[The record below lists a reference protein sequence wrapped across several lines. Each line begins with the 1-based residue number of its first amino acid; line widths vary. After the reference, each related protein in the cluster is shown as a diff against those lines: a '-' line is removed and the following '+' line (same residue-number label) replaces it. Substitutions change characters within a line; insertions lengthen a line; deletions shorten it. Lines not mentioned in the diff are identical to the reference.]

1 MAAGLQPRLVQVIYP
16 GEGQRGRSPPPEPS
30 AQCGEWDVRWLG
42 QRVGVGRRGMAGAH
56 SWSELRA
63 LPLRSANITEHVWWA
78 GRAGTGHAVAPSRT
92 HREPWRVSSDGRWCW
107 SRAPSR
113 RGQAGFQGDGCPGRL
128 HCGGR
133 KGRSRN
139 RCEPC
144 IAFVALA
151 RDLRSVPFVCQCL
164 PQVSIETASGE
175 GRSLTTV

>member
-113 RGQAGFQGDGCPGRL
+113 RGQAGFQGDGLSWAAALWGEEGPLTEQVRAVHRVCSA
-128 HCGGR
+128 
-133 KGRSRN
+133 RSGFAVR
-139 RCEPC
+139 
-144 IAFVALA
+144 AL
-151 RDLRSVPFVCQCL
+151 RVSV
-164 PQVSIETASGE
+164 STSGQY
-175 GRSLTTV
+175 